1 MKKNDFDLFIIGAG
15 SGGVR
20 AARLAAAHG
29 VKVAVAEEF
38 RYGGT
43 CVIRGCV
50 PKKLMVN
57 AADFKDSFE
66 DSNGF
71 GWSTENT
78 VFSWEKFLN
87 AKNKEIDRLE
97 HIYHNNLIAS
107 DVKVFN
113 SRAKLI
119 AMNKVELD
127 DGRVFTANTVLIAT
141 GGSPFVPGIDGKEHV
156 ITSNEV
162 FDLKN
167 FPHRILIVGGG
178 YIASEFSGIFNGMGA
193 EVTQVYRGNRILR
206 GFDSEIRDHLTEAMI
221 DRGIYIKCS
230 NNVIKCKKN
239 LNQLAVTLS
248 DGSIIETDCVLFAT
262 GRVPNTSNLG
272 LEEVG
277 VILDEAGAVVINDLQ
292 QSSVSSIYAIGDVT
306 NRLNLTPVAIRDAI
320 SFVETVIKDNPSSP
334 DHKLVA
340 TAVFTRPEIG
350 TVGLTE
356 EEALKTYSTKIYL
369 TKFKPLANAVSGR
382 DERTVMKM
390 IVDKLTDK
398 VLGCHLIGPNS
409 AEMIQLVAVAI
420 KMGATK
426 KDFDRTCAVHPT
438 MAEELVTLN

>member
-1 MKKNDFDLFIIGAG
+1 M
-15 SGGVR
+15 R
-20 AARLAAAHG
+20 AARLAASQG
-29 VKVAVAEEF
+29 TKVAVAEEF

-57 AADFKDSFE
+57 AADFKDFFK

-71 GWSTENT
+71 GWSADN
-78 VFSWEKFLN
+78 VRFSWEKFLN

-97 HIYHNNLIAS
+97 DIYRKNLEAS
-107 DVKVFN
+107 GVKVFN
-113 SRAKLI
+113 FRAKLI
-119 AMNKVELD
+119 SMNKVELS
-127 DGRVFTANTVLIAT
+127 DGRVFAAKTVLIAT
-141 GGSPFVPGIDGKEHV
+141 GGRPFVPEMDGKENV

-162 FDLKN
+162 FNLKQL
-167 FPHRILIVGGG
+167 PHRILIVGGG
-178 YIASEFSGIFNGMGA
+178 YIASEFSGIFNGLGVD
-193 EVTQVYRGNRILR
+193 VTQIYRGDKIMR
-206 GFDSEIRDHLTEAMI
+206 GFDSDIRDHLTRSMI
-221 DRGIYIKCS
+221 DRGIDIKCS
-230 NNVIKCKKN
+230 MNVIKCKKH
-239 LNQLAVTLS
+239 LNQLIVTLS
-248 DGSIIETDCVLFAT
+248 DGSTVNTDCLFYAT
-262 GRVPNTSNLG
+262 GRIPNTSNLG
-272 LEEVG
+272 LEQIG
-277 VILDEAGAVVINDLQ
+277 VKVDGSGAVVINELQ
-292 QSSVSSIYAIGDVT
+292 QSSVPSIYAIGDVT

-320 SFVETVIKDNPSSP
+320 SFVETAIKGNPSSP
-334 DHKLVA
+334 DHELVA

-356 EEALKTYSTKIYL
+356 KEALKNYSTKIFI

-390 IVDKLTDK
+390 IVDELTGK

-409 AEMIQLVAVAI
+409 AEMIQLAAVAI

-426 KDFDRTCAVHPT
+426 NDFDRTCAVHPT